1 MRVFFSSDHHFFH
14 SNIIKYCERPYRDS
28 DHMNSELIRLWNE
41 VVGPEDFVFY
51 LGDLSAGLKGREE
64 ELRDVIHKLNG
75 SKVLIRGN
83 HDHQEDSWYLDSG
96 FLSVFPHVNLGGVLL
111 THYPLQNLVQQVD
124 DLSILGEVEFILHG
138 HVHRKD
144 TPEFESHFNVAAERH
159 GFKPVEVL
167 SCVPEP
173 FLQKFFLNFNKI
185 LTDKN
190 GGTVNLFE

>member
-1 MRVFFSSDHHFFH
+1 
-14 SNIIKYCERPYRDS
+14 
-28 DHMNSELIRLWNE
+28 MNSEMIRLWNE

-96 FLSVFPHVNLGGVLL
+96 FLSVFPHINLGGVLL

-144 TPEFESHFNVAAERH
+144 TPEFESHFNVAADRNK
-159 GFKPVEVL
+159 FMPVEATRYIPVT
-167 SCVPEP
+167 
-173 FLQKFFLNFNKI
+173 FLDKFFFTFYK
-185 LTDKN
+185 KY
-190 GGTVNLFE
+190 